1 MTVQPEV
8 KTCPKHNK
16 PLKWSEEQQL
26 EYCPDCLYSS
36 FLTAQAQSA
45 AVNRYNKTEK
55 HKVSEKKYE
64 QGTGKEARDR
74 YLSSDKYKARRKEY
88 NQRLAESLRIA
99 RAVHH
104 EKLDSETAKIAH
116 FNEALAMLTE
126 DIRAYI
132 FKQSKHPTPH
142 TVIQWADNEHK
153 LVLTPEQAQA
163 LIDDVK
169 ENK

>member
-1 MTVQPEV
+1 MTEV
-8 KTCPKHNK
+8 KICNKHNK

-36 FLTAQAQSA
+36 FLTMSAQNA
-45 AVNRYNKTEK
+45 AVKRYNKSEK

-64 QGTGKEARDR
+64 QGTGAEARER
-74 YLSSDKYKARRKEY
+74 YLKSDKYKARRKEY

-99 RAVHH
+99 RAKHH
-104 EKLDSETAKIAH
+104 EQLDAEATKKAH
-116 FNEALAMLTE
+116 IDEVLASLTE
-126 DIRAYI
+126 DIRAYVI
-132 FKQSKHPTPH
+132 KQHAQPT
-142 TVIQWADNEHK
+142 TKIVIQWADNEHRV
-153 LVLTPEQAQA
+153 VLTPEQAQA